1 MFHVKREPRQRAQ
14 KVRIIMARTTQK
26 NQNTVATQT
35 AQATAQQQTQ
45 AAQTAHER
53 AAARIA
59 EARKAGK
66 DKAEADKQKKQK
78 EGKKAGYD
86 AVAKR
91 FRFVVPSGSIERKD
105 GKTVISVSGNLREC
119 KIPKRIKADQSV
131 NFWQLIQAKVLDF
144 AEQDALSVITSLTA
158 KAENRDSG
166 ENSEKEL
173 EQIQLA
179 TQKVEYCQKVR
190 ESLKLPHADAVNDPL
205 ATACACWMLNKPL
218 PVETARAKVALI
230 SVGNLFNT
238 TLDTMMQKHECK
250 WNEEEQMRIVG
261 AKKTIIDVFDAY
273 GIGNS
278 TIWYD
283 EFKLSVS
290 DRDLREWN
298 SLRYSNRNRDSF
310 KLVDTWADP
319 KNRNLEIDFARWYV
333 GKCGLKEG

>member
-1 MFHVKREPRQRAQ
+1 
-14 KVRIIMARTTQK
+14 MARTTQK
-26 NQNTVATQT
+26 NQNTVAPQTTAQNQT
-35 AQATAQQQTQ
+35 AEPRKMATPEQMAKAQHDAEFMT
-45 AAQTAHER
+45 R
-53 AAARIA
+53 AAARIE
-59 EARKAGK
+59 EARKMGR
-66 DKAEADKQKKQK
+66 DKAAADKQKKQK

-91 FRFVVPSGSIERKD
+91 FRFIVPSGSIERKD
-105 GKTVISVSGNLREC
+105 GNAVISVSGNLREC
-119 KIPKRIKADQSV
+119 KIPKRIKADQCV

-166 ENSEKEL
+166 ENSEKEQ

-179 TQKVEYCQKVR
+179 SQKVEYCQKVR
-190 ESLKLPHADAVNDPL
+190 ESLKLPHADAVSDPL
-205 ATACACWMLNKPL
+205 ATACACWLLNKPL

-230 SVGNLFNT
+230 NVGNLFNT

-250 WNEEEQMRIVG
+250 WNEEEQARITE
-261 AKKTIIDVFDAY
+261 AKKTIISVFDAY

-278 TIWYD
+278 TIWYE

-298 SLRYSNRNRDSF
+298 SLRYSNRNRDNF
-310 KLVDTWADP
+310 KLADTWADP
-319 KNRNLEIDFARWYV
+319 KNRNLEVDFARWYV